1 MGLHEHRAFPFP
13 ALAAALV
20 AAVLLAPVC
29 ALAVDKGAA
38 APPFE
43 VAGAR
48 GPVKLSDYQGKL
60 LYLDFWASWCV
71 PCRQSFPWMN
81 EMLAKYEGNGLRILG
96 INVDKK
102 AADAAKFLERVPAK
116 FELAFDSEGRVPK
129 SYGVKAM
136 PSSYLIAP
144 GGQVI
149 EVHRGFAEEDRAEL
163 ERKIR
168 QALNLR

>member
-1 MGLHEHRAFPFP
+1 MGLHEHRALPFP
-13 ALAAALV
+13 SLAAALV
-20 AAVLLAPVC
+20 AALLLAPLC
-29 ALAVDKGAA
+29 ALAVEKGAA

-43 VAGAR
+43 AAGSR
-48 GPVKLSDYQGKL
+48 GSIKLSDYQGKV

-81 EMLAKYEGNGLRILG
+81 EMLAKYESNGLRILG
-96 INVDKK
+96 INVDRK
-102 AADAAKFLERVPAK
+102 AADAAKFLDRVPAK
-116 FELAFDSEGRVPK
+116 FDIAFDPQGSLPK
-129 SYGVKAM
+129 AYGVKAM

-144 GGQVI
+144 NGQVI

-168 QALNLR
+168 LALNLR